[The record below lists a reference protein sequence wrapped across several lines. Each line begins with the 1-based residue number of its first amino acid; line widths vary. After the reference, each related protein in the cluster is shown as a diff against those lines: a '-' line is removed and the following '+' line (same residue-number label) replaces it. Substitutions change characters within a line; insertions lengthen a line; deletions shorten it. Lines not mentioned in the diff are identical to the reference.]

1 MYKKKGSPGYESR
14 MKMFKYEYGLATS
27 SGWCHWDDKNNY
39 SFCDSAARQD
49 TTKSNHSLNNLK
61 DSVHQLY
68 YSSTFMFII
77 PEPESCSWSIQFLGR
92 FNISGNDAD
101 APTA

>member
-1 MYKKKGSPGYESR
+1 MYKKKDSPGHESR
-14 MKMFKYEYGLATS
+14 MKMCMYEYGLATS
-27 SGWCHWDDKNNY
+27 PGWYNY

-77 PEPESCSWSIQFLGR
+77 PEPESCSWSIKFLGR